1 LGQSIALGHVGEFA
15 CAAKAFAPFALAL
28 VFSKM
33 VNMLLA
39 LHSLDIDSP
48 CLDSLLDFQF
58 DLDFELSMDLFRVT
72 FLCMSHLSIICIFGI
87 VLKHLRDFFGLEDLV
102 SGFI

>member
-1 LGQSIALGHVGEFA
+1 VGHVGEFA
-15 CAAKAFAPFALAL
+15 CATKAFAPFALAL
-28 VFSKM
+28 VISKM
-33 VNMLLA
+33 VNMLLV
-39 LHSLDIDSP
+39 LHLLDTDSP

-58 DLDFELSMDLFRVT
+58 DLNFELSMDLFRVT
-72 FLCMSHLSIICIFGI
+72 FLCMSHLLINGIFGM